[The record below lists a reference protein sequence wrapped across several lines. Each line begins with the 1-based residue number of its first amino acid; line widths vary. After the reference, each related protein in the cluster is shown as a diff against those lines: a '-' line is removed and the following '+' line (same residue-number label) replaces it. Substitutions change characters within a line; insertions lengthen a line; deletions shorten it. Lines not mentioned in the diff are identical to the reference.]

1 MILNGTKL
9 RSNESKS
16 SMADW
21 ASDLPQDLIAYIAQR
36 MDLMQDLITFGL
48 VCKTWSCA
56 ATKENFTRV
65 FTHQVPLLML
75 SDLEDN
81 GVIPSQCYNITKGKV
96 CSLNIPKTIAQRR
109 LAPWCRS
116 SLGWLII
123 ASSQFSTSN
132 SKHIYLLHPFKHEEI
147 LLPTLESRCIK
158 KFVLSS
164 SPSLTLDYTVMVST
178 SFPRE
183 FAFWRP
189 KDNEWTKISS
199 ELNPLKSDGRSYDI
213 AFYKGQFYIIELD
226 GRVLVCDIDDPKKA
240 KARVVVTEMTMDRVS
255 VEQFRQFYLVE
266 SAGALLL
273 VFRFRGT
280 SRSLGFRVFEVP
292 LSTGN
297 WSDSKEVHSLGNRAL
312 FLSLSNSSFSIEV
325 SDYSGCIA
333 NCIYFARHLDP
344 AYIPMHQDLGVFSMK
359 DEKVKPLV
367 KRSLSIQNPY
377 LWIQPSF

>member
-1 MILNGTKL
+1 
-9 RSNESKS
+9 
-16 SMADW
+16 MADW
-21 ASDLPQDLIAYIAQR
+21 TSDLPQDLIAFIAQR

-48 VCKTWSCA
+48 VCKTWSSA

-75 SDLEDN
+75 PDLEN
-81 GVIPSQCYNITKGKV
+81 KGAIPRHCYNLTKGKV
-96 CSLNIPKTIAQRR
+96 CRLNIPETKGKAYS
-109 LAPWCRS
+109 CRS
-116 SLGWLII
+116 SLGWLLI

-147 LLPTLESRCIK
+147 LLPTLEFRCIK

-164 SPSLTLDYTVMVST
+164 SPSLTSDYTVMVST
-178 SFPRE
+178 SYSRE

-199 ELNPLKSDGRSYDI
+199 ELDPMESDRRSYDI
-213 AFYKGQFYIIELD
+213 AYYKGQFYIVELD

-240 KARVVVTEMTMDRVS
+240 KARVVVREMTMDRVS
-255 VEQFRQFYLVE
+255 IDHNRQSYLVE

-312 FLSLSNSSFSIEV
+312 FLSFNNSSFSIEV
-325 SDYSGCIA
+325 SDHSGCKA
-333 NCIYFARHLDP
+333 DCIYFAR
-344 AYIPMHQDLGVFSMK
+344 DLEPEYTPRHHNLGIFSMQ
-359 DEKVKPLV
+359 DGKVEPLV
-367 KRSLSIQNPY
+367 KRSPRSRSIQNPY
-377 LWIQPSF
+377 VWIQPSF

>member
-1 MILNGTKL
+1 
-9 RSNESKS
+9 
-16 SMADW
+16 MADW
-21 ASDLPQDLIAYIAQR
+21 TSDLPQDLIAYIAQR
-36 MDLMQDLITFGL
+36 MDLMQDLFAFGL
-48 VCKTWSCA
+48 VCKSWSSA

-75 SDLEDN
+75 PDLEN
-81 GVIPSQCYNITKGKV
+81 KGVIPRQCYNLTKGKV
-96 CSLNIPKTIAQRR
+96 CRLNIPKTITQRH

-116 SLGWLII
+116 SLGWLLI
-123 ASSQFSTSN
+123 ASSRFSTSN

-147 LLPTLESRCIK
+147 LLPTLEFRCVK

-164 SPSLTLDYTVMVST
+164 SPSLTSDYRVMVST
-178 SFPRE
+178 SYPRE

-199 ELNPLKSDGRSYDI
+199 ELNPREADRRSYDI
-213 AFYKGQFYIIELD
+213 AYYKGQFYIVERD

-255 VEQFRQFYLVE
+255 MDHFRQFYLVE

-273 VFRFRGT
+273 VFRFWGT

-297 WSDSKEVHSLGNRAL
+297 WSDLEEIHSLGNRAL
-312 FLSLSNSSFSIEV
+312 FLSFNNSSFSIEV
-325 SDYSGCIA
+325 SDYSGCKA
-333 NCIYFARHLDP
+333 NCIYFARDLDP
-344 AYIPMHQDLGVFSMK
+344 DYIPRHQDLGVFSMK
-359 DEKVKPLV
+359 DGKVEPLV
-367 KRSLSIQNPY
+367 KRSPSIQSPY
-377 LWIQPSF
+377 VRIQPSF